1 MLFLISCATEKVHIY
16 AADSLSSTIIVYN
29 YIKKDKNADLA
40 IANSILDALDM
51 CAKDNLIRQKS
62 LLLTST
68 QTQLVGELVIAE
80 SVTAKELLIA
90 RGNISNAAIQT
101 ILFAFIINYI
111 LETSSRTYN
120 KAY

>member
-1 MLFLISCATEKVHIY
+1 MLFLISCAIEKIY
-16 AADSLSSTIIVYN
+16 N
-29 YIKKDKNADLA
+29 RQLA
-40 IANSILDALDM
+40 E
-51 CAKDNLIRQKS
+51 
-62 LLLTST
+62 
-68 QTQLVGELVIAE
+68 ELVTVE
-80 SVTAKELLIA
+80 SVTIKELLIV

>member
-1 MLFLISCATEKVHIY
+1 MLFLTSCATEKIY
-16 AADSLSSTIIVYN
+16 NRRLAEE
-29 YIKKDKNADLA
+29 LA
-40 IANSILDALDM
+40 I
-51 CAKDNLIRQKS
+51 
-62 LLLTST
+62 
-68 QTQLVGELVIAE
+68 VE

-90 RGNISNAAIQT
+90 RGNISNIAIRT

>member
-1 MLFLISCATEKVHIY
+1 MLFLTSCATESRTIY
-16 AADSLSSTIIVYN
+16 N
-29 YIKKDKNADLA
+29 RQLA
-40 IANSILDALDM
+40 
-51 CAKDNLIRQKS
+51 
-62 LLLTST
+62 
-68 QTQLVGELVIAE
+68 GELATAE
-80 SVTAKELLIA
+80 SITIKEPLIA

>member
-1 MLFLISCATEKVHIY
+1 MLFLISY
-16 AADSLSSTIIVYN
+16 AIESRTTYN
-29 YIKKDKNADLA
+29 KQLAEELA
-40 IANSILDALDM
+40 IVESI
-51 CAKDNLIRQKS
+51 
-62 LLLTST
+62 
-68 QTQLVGELVIAE
+68 
-80 SVTAKELLIA
+80 TAKELLIA

>member
-1 MLFLISCATEKVHIY
+1 MLFLTSCAIEKVH
-16 AADSLSSTIIVYN
+16 TYN
-29 YIKKDKNADLA
+29 RQLA
-40 IANSILDALDM
+40 EKLA
-51 CAKDNLIRQKS
+51 
-62 LLLTST
+62 T
-68 QTQLVGELVIAE
+68 AE
-80 SVTAKELLIA
+80 SITAKELLIA

>member
-1 MLFLISCATEKVHIY
+1 MLFLTSCATEKVHIC
-16 AADSLSSTIIVYN
+16 AADSLSSTITVYN
-29 YIKKDKNADLA
+29 HIKKDKNADLV
-40 IANSILDALDM
+40 IADSILDALDI
-51 CAKDNLIRQKS
+51 CAKDNLIRRKS

-68 QTQLVGELVIAE
+68 QTKLAIAE

-90 RGNISNAAIQT
+90 RGNAIQT

>member
-16 AADSLSSTIIVYN
+16 AADSLSSTITTHN
-29 YIKKDKNADLA
+29 RRLAEELA
-40 IANSILDALDM
+40 IAESI
-51 CAKDNLIRQKS
+51 
-62 LLLTST
+62 
-68 QTQLVGELVIAE
+68 
-80 SVTAKELLIA
+80 TAKELLIA
-90 RGNISNAAIQT
+90 RGNAIRT

>member
-1 MLFLISCATEKVHIY
+1 MLFLTSCAIEKVHIY

-51 CAKDNLIRQKS
+51 CAKDNLIYNRR
-62 LLLTST
+62 LA
-68 QTQLVGELVIAE
+68 GELAIAE

-90 RGNISNAAIQT
+90 RGNAIQT

-111 LETSSRTYN
+111 LETSSRIYN

>member
-1 MLFLISCATEKVHIY
+1 MLFLTSYAIEKMHIY
-16 AADSLSSTIIVYN
+16 AADSLSSTITVYN
-29 YIKKDKNADLA
+29 YIKKDKNADLTH
-40 IANSILDALDM
+40 N
-51 CAKDNLIRQKS
+51 RQ
-62 LLLTST
+62 LAE
-68 QTQLVGELVIAE
+68 ELATAE
-80 SVTAKELLIA
+80 SITAKELLIA

>member
-1 MLFLISCATEKVHIY
+1 MLFLISCAIEKVH
-16 AADSLSSTIIVYN
+16 TYN
-29 YIKKDKNADLA
+29 RRLA
-40 IANSILDALDM
+40 E
-51 CAKDNLIRQKS
+51 
-62 LLLTST
+62 
-68 QTQLVGELVIAE
+68 ELAIAE

-90 RGNISNAAIQT
+90 RGNAIRT

>member
-1 MLFLISCATEKVHIY
+1 MLFLISCATESRTIY
-16 AADSLSSTIIVYN
+16 N
-29 YIKKDKNADLA
+29 RQLA
-40 IANSILDALDM
+40 E
-51 CAKDNLIRQKS
+51 K
-62 LLLTST
+62 
-68 QTQLVGELVIAE
+68 LVTAE
-80 SVTAKELLIA
+80 SITAKELLIA

>member
-1 MLFLISCATEKVHIY
+1 MLFLISCAIEKVHIY

-29 YIKKDKNADLA
+29 YIKKDKNADLTY
-40 IANSILDALDM
+40 N
-51 CAKDNLIRQKS
+51 R
-62 LLLTST
+62 
-68 QTQLVGELVIAE
+68 QLVEELAIAE
-80 SVTAKELLIA
+80 SITAKELLIA
-90 RGNISNAAIQT
+90 RGNITIQT

>member
-40 IANSILDALDM
+40 IADSILDALDM
-51 CAKDNLIRQKS
+51 CAKDDLVRRKG
-62 LLLTST
+62 LL
-68 QTQLVGELVIAE
+68 QLAEELATAE

>member
-1 MLFLISCATEKVHIY
+1 MLFLTSYATEKVHIY
-16 AADSLSSTIIVYN
+16 AADSLSSTITVYN
-29 YIKKDKNADLA
+29 HIKKNKNTDLA
-40 IANSILDALDM
+40 IANSISDALDI
-51 CAKDNLIRQKS
+51 CAKDDLIRQKS

-68 QTQLVGELVIAE
+68 QTE
-80 SVTAKELLIA
+80 T
-90 RGNISNAAIQT
+90 SNSRVYNCKRAANSKRQCQQCSSAIQT

>member
-16 AADSLSSTIIVYN
+16 AADSLSSTVTTYN
-29 YIKKDKNADLA
+29 RRLA
-40 IANSILDALDM
+40 EKLA
-51 CAKDNLIRQKS
+51 
-62 LLLTST
+62 T
-68 QTQLVGELVIAE
+68 AE
-80 SVTAKELLIA
+80 SVTTKEPLIA
-90 RGNISNAAIQT
+90 RGNAIQT

>member
-1 MLFLISCATEKVHIY
+1 MLFLTSYATEKVHIY
-16 AADSLSSTIIVYN
+16 TADSLSSTITVYN
-29 YIKKDKNADLA
+29 HIKKNKNADLTYNKRLA
-40 IANSILDALDM
+40 E
-51 CAKDNLIRQKS
+51 
-62 LLLTST
+62 
-68 QTQLVGELVIAE
+68 ELATAE
-80 SVTAKELLIA
+80 SITAKELLIA